1 MQVRKADAPA
11 RAEHAGTTHYFCSDR
26 CLQKFQTAPEKYADG
41 RASEPMEVTSGTGRD
56 PVCGMTVDLAAPG
69 ARATVDGVDYVFCCQ
84 GCADAFV
91 ADPQRYLSASAEGRS

>member
-1 MQVRKADAPA
+1 
-11 RAEHAGTTHYFCSDR
+11 
-26 CLQKFQTAPEKYADG
+26 
-41 RASEPMEVTSGTGRD
+41 MEVTSGSGRD

-69 ARATVDGVDYVFCCQ
+69 ARATVDAVDYVFCCQ

>member
-1 MQVRKADAPA
+1 
-11 RAEHAGTTHYFCSDR
+11 
-26 CLQKFQTAPEKYADG
+26 
-41 RASEPMEVTSGTGRD
+41 
-56 PVCGMTVDLAAPG
+56 MTVDLAAPG